1 MGCSLPPTPGH
12 WARGQNDTAGHRVL
26 DCWGGEGRWEGNMKD
41 PESQAWEFQPN
52 IPGTKGQGGIDEDE
66 FGGRGEGGFR
76 HVQLGQLSKPRS
88 EKAD

>member
-1 MGCSLPPTPGH
+1 
-12 WARGQNDTAGHRVL
+12 
-26 DCWGGEGRWEGNMKD
+26 MKD